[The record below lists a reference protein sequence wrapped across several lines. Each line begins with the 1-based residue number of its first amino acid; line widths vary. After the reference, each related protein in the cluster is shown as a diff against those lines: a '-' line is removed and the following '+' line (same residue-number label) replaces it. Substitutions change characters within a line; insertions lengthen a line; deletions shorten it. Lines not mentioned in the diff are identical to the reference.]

1 MNPPPPLPPNPRPPP
16 PVPTINRHEKPYI
29 YSREIDQDVFR
40 EFFRYNSFSSKGKTD
55 TSNIQTFVDN
65 VPLNSVVQISKSYLP
80 KYNNE
85 NQTWKNSYSVFISN
99 KYWFVD
105 MTIEMFNELMTHFK
119 EIVDLDNQSMPS
131 SLGGKKTRR
140 SRRHKHRK
148 NKKRISRKYKK

>member
-16 PVPTINRHEKPYI
+16 PAPTINRHEKPYI

-40 EFFRYNSFSSKGKTD
+40 EFFRYNPFFSKGKTD

-65 VPLNSVVQISKSYLP
+65 VPLNSVVQISSSYLP
-80 KYNNE
+80 KNR
-85 NQTWKNSYSVFISN
+85 YSVFISN
-99 KYWFVD
+99 RYWFVD
-105 MTIEMFNELMTHFK
+105 MSIEMFNELMTHFK
-119 EIVDLDNQSMPS
+119 EIVNLDTQSMPS

-148 NKKRISRKYKK
+148 NKNSRKNKKRISRKYKK